1 MIRRPPRSTLF
12 PYTTLF
18 RSNGD
23 GVAVGIERGARG
35 AGHYDETPNCGCEV
49 GARAGVGSVATRGAD
64 RHSHGHDREESR
76 PPDSYHARS
85 SEWTFDQGGGASL
98 GPALGRQNARRCAAR
113 ALHHTG
119 RDTARNGDAPVTF
132 HIETVASAPSRRS
145 VSPRP

>member
-1 MIRRPPRSTLF
+1 MRLPTESVTSAP
-12 PYTTLF
+12 
-18 RSNGD
+18 
-23 GVAVGIERGARG
+23 ARG
-35 AGHYDETPNCGCEV
+35 L
-49 GARAGVGSVATRGAD
+49 VAS
-64 RHSHGHDREESR
+64 RHAEPTATATVTTVKSR

-132 HIETVASAPSRRS
+132 HIETVASAPFRRS
-145 VSPRP
+145 VSPRPSGGVTRVSRSPGLPIRQLPVE